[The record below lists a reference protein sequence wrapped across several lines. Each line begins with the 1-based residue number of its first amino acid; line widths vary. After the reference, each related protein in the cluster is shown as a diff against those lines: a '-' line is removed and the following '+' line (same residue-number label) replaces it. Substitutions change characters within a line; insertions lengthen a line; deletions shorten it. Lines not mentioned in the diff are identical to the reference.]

1 MDNLEHK
8 TMRVSSSYNNTLNI
22 KVVDGHFAT
31 NHSHINKYIDMT
43 TLKSRRRMAMAA
55 AKSMSTEYLAT
66 TIVDTIVCMDGTEV
80 IGAYLASALTD
91 NGIVSMNQHQTI
103 YIMTPEVHSSGQLI
117 FRDNLQPMIKGKNVL
132 LLLAS
137 ATTGKTI
144 KQSLECIEYYGGII
158 SGISAIFSATEEVA
172 GHQVHTLFNTKD
184 IPDYMTYPYD
194 KCPMCQAGS
203 KIEAIVNSYGY
214 SML

>member
-1 MDNLEHK
+1 MENM
-8 TMRVSSSYNNTLNI
+8 TMKITSSYNNVLDI

-31 NHSHINKYIDMT
+31 NHSHINKYLDMT
-43 TLKSRRRMAMAA
+43 TLKSRRRMAQAA
-55 AKSMSTEYLAT
+55 AKSMAT
-66 TIVDTIVCMDGTEV
+66 KYMASTIVDTIVCMDGTEV
-80 IGAYLASALTD
+80 IGAYLADALTD
-91 NGIVSMNQHQTI
+91 NGIISMNQHQTI

-117 FRDNLQPMIKGKNVL
+117 FRDNLQPMIKNKNIL

-144 KQSLECIEYYGGII
+144 KQSIDCIEYYGGSI
-158 SGISAIFSATEEVA
+158 SGISAIFSATENVA
-172 GHQVHTLFNTKD
+172 GHDVHALFTTDD
-184 IPDYMTYPYD
+184 IPDYATYPSD
-194 KCPMCQAGS
+194 RCPMCNAGR

>member
-1 MDNLEHK
+1 
-8 TMRVSSSYNNTLNI
+8 
-22 KVVDGHFAT
+22 
-31 NHSHINKYIDMT
+31 
-43 TLKSRRRMAMAA
+43 MALAA
-55 AKSMSTEYLAT
+55 AKSMATEYVAT

-80 IGAYLASALTD
+80 IGAYLANALTE

-117 FRDNLQPMIKGKNVL
+117 FRDNLQPMIKNKNIL

-144 KQSLECIEYYGGII
+144 KQSIECIEYYGGTI
-158 SGISAIFSATEEVA
+158 SGISAIFSATDTVA
-172 GHQVHTLFNTKD
+172 GHDVHSLFSKKD
-184 IPDYMTYPYD
+184 IDDYESYSVGE
-194 KCPMCQAGS
+194 CPMCKAGK

>member
-1 MDNLEHK
+1 MENMTTK
-8 TMRVSSSYNNTLNI
+8 ITSSYNNALDI

-31 NHSHINKYIDMT
+31 NHSHINRYIDMT
-43 TLKSRRRMAMAA
+43 TIKSRRKMALAA
-55 AKSMSTEYLAT
+55 AKSMATEYVAT

-80 IGAYLASALTD
+80 IGAYLANALTE

-117 FRDNLQPMIKGKNVL
+117 FRDDLH
-132 LLLAS
+132 LAS

-144 KQSLECIEYYGGII
+144 KQSIECIEYYGGSI
-158 SGISAIFSATEEVA
+158 SGISAIFSATDEVA
-172 GHQVHTLFNTKD
+172 GHEVHSLFSKKD
-184 IPDYMTYPYD
+184 IDDYASYSVD
-194 KCPMCQAGS
+194 ECPMCKAGK

>member
-1 MDNLEHK
+1 MDQD
-8 TMRVSSSYNNTLNI
+8 NI
-22 KVVDGHFAT
+22 IKIYARTDNRIQLKMIPGHFVT
-31 NHSHINKYIDMT
+31 SQSHITHYLDLT
-43 TLKSRRRMAMAA
+43 TMKSRCAEAQRIASALAA
-55 AKSMSTEYLAT
+55 NYEAS
-66 TIVDTIVCMDGTEV
+66 IPVDTIVCMDGTEV
-80 IGAYLASALTD
+80 IGAYLANALTE

-117 FRDNLQPMIKGKNVL
+117 FRDNLQPMIKNKNVL

-144 KQSLECIEYYGGII
+144 KQSIECIEYYGGSI
-158 SGISAIFSATEEVA
+158 SGISAIFSATDEVA
-172 GHQVHTLFNTKD
+172 GHEVHSLFSKKD
-184 IPDYMTYPYD
+184 IDDYASYSVD
-194 KCPMCQAGS
+194 ECPMCKAGK

>member
-1 MDNLEHK
+1 MDNH
-8 TMRVSSSYNNTLNI
+8 TMKITSTFNNALDI

-43 TLKSRRRMAMAA
+43 TLKCRRRMAMAA
-55 AKSMSTEYLAT
+55 AKSLSMEYMAT

-80 IGAYLASALTD
+80 IGAYLATALTD

-117 FRDNLQPMIKGKNVL
+117 FRDNLQPMIKNKNVL

-144 KQSLECIEYYGGII
+144 KQALECIEYYGGTI
-158 SGISAIFSATEEVA
+158 SGISAIFSATDEVA
-172 GHQVHTLFNTKD
+172 GHKIHNLFSTED
-184 IPDYMTYPYD
+184 IPDYITYPANE
-194 KCPMCQAGS
+194 CPLCKKGN

>member
-1 MDNLEHK
+1 MDQD
-8 TMRVSSSYNNTLNI
+8 NI
-22 KVVDGHFAT
+22 IKIYARTDNRIQLKMIPGHFVT
-31 NHSHINKYIDMT
+31 SQSHITHYLDLT
-43 TLKSRRRMAMAA
+43 TMKSRCAEAQRIASALAA
-55 AKSMSTEYLAT
+55 NYEAS
-66 TIVDTIVCMDGTEV
+66 IPVDTIVCMDGTEV
-80 IGAYLASALTD
+80 IGAYLANALTE

-117 FRDNLQPMIKGKNVL
+117 FRDNLQPMIKNKNVL

-144 KQSLECIEYYGGII
+144 KQSIECIEYYGGSI
-158 SGISAIFSATEEVA
+158 SGISAIFSATDEVA
-172 GHQVHTLFNTKD
+172 GHEVHSLFSKKD
-184 IPDYMTYPYD
+184 IDDYASYSVGE
-194 KCPMCQAGS
+194 CPMCKAGK

>member
-1 MDNLEHK
+1 MENMTTK
-8 TMRVSSSYNNTLNI
+8 ITSSYNNALDI

-31 NHSHINKYIDMT
+31 NHSHINRYIDMT
-43 TLKSRRRMAMAA
+43 TIKSRRKMALAA
-55 AKSMSTEYLAT
+55 AKSMATEYVAT
-66 TIVDTIVCMDGTEV
+66 TIVDTIVCMDGLEV
-80 IGAYLASALTD
+80 
-91 NGIVSMNQHQTI
+91 NQHQTI

-117 FRDNLQPMIKGKNVL
+117 FRDNLQPMIKNKNVL

-144 KQSLECIEYYGGII
+144 KQSIECIEYYGGSI
-158 SGISAIFSATEEVA
+158 SGISAIFSATDEVA
-172 GHQVHTLFNTKD
+172 GHEVHSLFSKKD
-184 IPDYMTYPYD
+184 IDDYASYSVD
-194 KCPMCQAGS
+194 ECPMCKAGK

>member
-1 MDNLEHK
+1 MDNLTIK
-8 TMRVSSSYNNTLNI
+8 VTSTYNNALDI

-31 NHSHINKYIDMT
+31 NHSHINKYLDMT
-43 TLKSRRRMAMAA
+43 TLKSRRRMALAA
-55 AKSMSTEYLAT
+55 AKSMAT
-66 TIVDTIVCMDGTEV
+66 KYMASTIVDTIVCMDGTEV
-80 IGAYLASALTD
+80 IGAYLADALTD
-91 NGIVSMNQHQTI
+91 NGIISMNQHQTI

-117 FRDNLQPMIKGKNVL
+117 FRDNLQPMIKDKNVL

-144 KQSLECIEYYGGII
+144 KQSIDCIEYYGGSI
-158 SGISAIFSATEEVA
+158 SGISAIFSATDSVA
-172 GHQVHTLFNTKD
+172 GHEVHALFTTDD
-184 IPDYMTYPYD
+184 IPDYATFPSD
-194 KCPMCQAGS
+194 QCPMCREGR

>member
-1 MDNLEHK
+1 
-8 TMRVSSSYNNTLNI
+8 
-22 KVVDGHFAT
+22 
-31 NHSHINKYIDMT
+31 MT
-43 TLKSRRRMAMAA
+43 TIKSRRKMALAA
-55 AKSMSTEYLAT
+55 AKSMATEYVAT

-80 IGAYLASALTD
+80 IGAYLANALTE

-103 YIMTPEVHSSGQLI
+103 YIVTPEVHSSGQLI

-144 KQSLECIEYYGGII
+144 KKSLECIEYYGGTI
-158 SGISAIFSATEEVA
+158 SGISAIFSATAEVD
-172 GHQVHTLFNTKD
+172 GYPVHSLFNSKD
-184 IPDYMTYPYD
+184 LPDYKTYPHD
-194 KCPMCQAGS
+194 QCPMCQAGNR
-203 KIEAIVNSYGY
+203 IEAIVNSYGY

>member
-1 MDNLEHK
+1 MENMTTK
-8 TMRVSSSYNNTLNI
+8 ITSSYNNALDI

-43 TLKSRRRMAMAA
+43 TLKSRRKMALAA
-55 AKSMSTEYLAT
+55 AKSMATEYVAT

-80 IGAYLASALTD
+80 IGAYLANALTE

-117 FRDNLQPMIKGKNVL
+117 FRDNLQPMIKDKNIL

-144 KQSLECIEYYGGII
+144 KQSIECIEYYGGSICILEHKSFHIRNSLSAVFIRIQGYIEGLI
-158 SGISAIFSATEEVA
+158 S
-172 GHQVHTLFNTKD
+172 
-184 IPDYMTYPYD
+184 
-194 KCPMCQAGS
+194 CCQTFTNIG
-203 KIEAIVNSYGY
+203 KFLCHCNRC
-214 SML
+214 

>member
-1 MDNLEHK
+1 MENS
-8 TMRVSSSYNNTLNI
+8 TMKITSSYNNALDI

-43 TLKSRRRMAMAA
+43 TIKSRRKMALAA
-55 AKSMSTEYLAT
+55 AKSMATEYVVT

-80 IGAYLASALTD
+80 IGAYLANALTE

-117 FRDNLQPMIKGKNVL
+117 FRDNLQPMIKNKNVL

-144 KQSLECIEYYGGII
+144 KQSIECIEYYGGTI
-158 SGISAIFSATEEVA
+158 SGISAIFSATDEVA
-172 GHQVHTLFNTKD
+172 GHDVHSLFNKKD
-184 IPDYMTYPYD
+184 IDDYASYSVGE
-194 KCPMCQAGS
+194 CPMCKAGK

>member
-1 MDNLEHK
+1 
-8 TMRVSSSYNNTLNI
+8 
-22 KVVDGHFAT
+22 
-31 NHSHINKYIDMT
+31 
-43 TLKSRRRMAMAA
+43 
-55 AKSMSTEYLAT
+55 
-66 TIVDTIVCMDGTEV
+66 MDGTEV
-80 IGAYLASALTD
+80 IGAYLANALTE

-117 FRDNLQPMIKGKNVL
+117 FRDNLQPMIKNKNIL

-144 KQSLECIEYYGGII
+144 KQSIECIEYYGGTI
-158 SGISAIFSATEEVA
+158 SGISAIFSATDTVA
-172 GHQVHTLFNTKD
+172 GHDVHSLFSKKD
-184 IPDYMTYPYD
+184 IDDYESYSVGE
-194 KCPMCQAGS
+194 CPMCKAGK

>member
-1 MDNLEHK
+1 MDQD
-8 TMRVSSSYNNTLNI
+8 NI
-22 KVVDGHFAT
+22 IKIYARTDNRIQLKMIPGHFVT
-31 NHSHINKYIDMT
+31 SQSHITHYLDLT
-43 TLKSRRRMAMAA
+43 TMKSRCAEAQRIASALAA
-55 AKSMSTEYLAT
+55 NYEAS
-66 TIVDTIVCMDGTEV
+66 IPVDTIVCMDGTEV
-80 IGAYLASALTD
+80 IGAYLANALTE

-117 FRDNLQPMIKGKNVL
+117 FRDNLQPMIKNKNVL

-144 KQSLECIEYYGGII
+144 KQSIECIEYYGGSI
-158 SGISAIFSATEEVA
+158 SGISAIFSATDEVA
-172 GHQVHTLFNTKD
+172 GHEVHSLFSKKD
-184 IPDYMTYPYD
+184 IADYASYSVGE
-194 KCPMCQAGS
+194 CPMCKAGK